1 MTLALIYNPS
11 FELDLH
17 RLKMN
22 DSVKYLGE
30 KLFRSKVIVRINR
43 RTGTQTH
50 THTHTHTTHTQHTTT
65 EYADVST
72 TYLELFG
79 NTPFKDTR
87 MADRCEAWRRKGGIL
102 PGSTSHKAAFQCRV
116 FRSFIS
122 YTTLA

>member
-50 THTHTHTTHTQHTTT
+50 THTHTHTHNTHTTH
-65 EYADVST
+65 
-72 TYLELFG
+72 
-79 NTPFKDTR
+79 N
-87 MADRCEAWRRKGGIL
+87 
-102 PGSTSHKAAFQCRV
+102 HRV
-116 FRSFIS
+116 CGRFDDIS
-122 YTTLA
+122 